1 MTATSVSDLYWEAGT
16 GCMDT
21 GSIIPAVLP
30 EPPAAFLDPPAAS
43 AFDDLPSKS
52 CRSRMSRAH
61 SIPPTPACADDPR
74 KVMVPRDAD
83 CDVDGG
89 YIRLRETESR

>member
-1 MTATSVSDLYWEAGT
+1 
-16 GCMDT
+16 MDT
-21 GSIIPAVLP
+21 RSSIPAVLP
-30 EPPAAFLDPPAAS
+30 DPPAAFLDPAPAS

-61 SIPPTPACADDPR
+61 SIPPTPACADHLR

-83 CDVDGG
+83 CNVYGR
-89 YIRLRETESR
+89 YIRPPETESR